1 MCTAIH
7 FSKKHHYF
15 GRNLDLEYHYNEQIV
30 ITPRF
35 FPISFRH
42 APSMPQH
49 YALIGMATVVS
60 GFPLYYEAVNEHGIG
75 MAGLNFPQSAH
86 YFPMQEGKD
95 NITPFEFIPWVLGQ
109 CADMGE
115 VRTLLAHIS
124 LLDEPFS
131 AEYPLTPL
139 HFMISHQGESLVIES
154 TAAGLHIYDN
164 PVHVMTNNPPF
175 PMQRWNLSGHINH
188 SPAQPGNTAFPSVSL
203 PLISNGMG
211 ALGLPGD
218 WSSPSRFVRAAFVL
232 HQAQCADTEDA
243 CVAQFFHMLDAVAMP
258 SGSVLIHGKPEITVY
273 SCCCNMDTGM
283 YYYTTY
289 ENRAITVVS
298 LHGIALD
305 SSMLALYPLET
316 APCIR
321 QL

>member
-7 FSKKHHYF
+7 FSKAHHYF
-15 GRNLDLEYHYNEQIV
+15 GRNLDLEYHYNEQVV
-30 ITPRF
+30 ITPRR
-35 FPISFRH
+35 FPITFRH

-75 MAGLNFPQSAH
+75 IAGLNFPQSAH
-86 YFPMQEGKD
+86 YFPMQEEKD

-109 CADMGE
+109 CANMDE
-115 VRTLLAHIS
+115 VRALLTRIS

-131 AEYPLTPL
+131 ADYPLTPL
-139 HFMISHQGESLVIES
+139 HFMISHKGESLVVES
-154 TAAGLHIYDN
+154 TKDGLHVYDN

-175 PMQRWNLSGHINH
+175 PMQLWNLANYISL
-188 SPAQPGNTAFPSVSL
+188 SPAQPENKAVPAISL
-203 PLISNGMG
+203 PLTSNGMG
-211 ALGLPGD
+211 AQGLPGD

-232 HQAQCADTEDA
+232 HNAQCADTEEA
-243 CVAQFFHMLDAVAMP
+243 CVSQFFHMLDAVAMP
-258 SGSVLIHGKPEITVY
+258 SGSVLVHGKPEITVY

-289 ENRAITVVS
+289 ENRTVTAIS
-298 LHGIALD
+298 LYGSALD
-305 SSMLALYPLET
+305 GSALTLYPLET
-316 APCIR
+316 ELYIR
-321 QL
+321 RL